1 MKMSLLNYRCLPTLK
16 GKYECIIDRY
26 MEVEN
31 ENGGHIAIYLEL
43 PDREFKWCVFP
54 SQIDYVCKNLNFT
67 LGEERSTYPINEAL
81 EIIKNNKTKL
91 ELYFNYNTEYKRMNV
106 SFQDNSEEPEA
117 VTEDL
122 I

>member
-1 MKMSLLNYRCLPTLK
+1 MSLLDYRCLPTLK

-26 MEVEN
+26 EEVEN
-31 ENGGHIAIYLEL
+31 EQGGHIAIYLKL

-54 SQIDYVCKNLNFT
+54 SQLDYVCKSLNF
-67 LGEERSTYPINEAL
+67 LLSDERSTYKINEAL
-81 EIIKNNKTKL
+81 EIVKKDKIKL
-91 ELYFNYNTEYKRMNV
+91 ELYFNYNEEYKRMNV
-106 SFQDNSEEPEA
+106 SFQDNSEESEA